1 MLLHFI
7 VLVACFFLSGKKD
20 PKQALQDRLLEV
32 MEHLDSMQSL
42 INLDCFVALGFS
54 KSKSTFKVRR
64 FQRLSSNPQRSAFL
78 LKKYQE
84 SDEEENS
91 LLNLNIE
98 LLENQYKRIRTE
110 SRQPDV
116 LMFKIGDW
124 K

>member
-1 MLLHFI
+1 MTALSHL
-7 VLVACFFLSGKKD
+7 AFL
-20 PKQALQDRLLEV
+20 
-32 MEHLDSMQSL
+32 
-42 INLDCFVALGFS
+42 
-54 KSKSTFKVRR
+54 KVS
-64 FQRLSSNPQRSAFL
+64 RLSKCDYNEDYPPRSAFL